1 MTTNQADRRPWNL
14 LKLRARIWLVV
25 LLIAPTVLTMTLL
38 SRPKAGK
45 RAVALQNKCL
55 IAAIIVAS
63 VATADFLRDRRN
75 RGATFAMLT
84 AGACGLIVV
93 LILWNKLLLHY
104 IAVSGFSQNTFRPV
118 FQTIYAPLYGRVQF
132 SNMSWWVVLM
142 VAAALLLLWEVSRS
156 RPAIWRIA
164 LLQLALTVGFAGTES
179 FARIREYY
187 AAYLRFNADTQ
198 LFSGFG
204 DLMRNYVQRMPD
216 LSHFGSHYPPGFLLI
231 FLMSRWAGTHLLAK
245 GLFVLLPVLAIFP
258 LRALARE
265 LELNERAVVLATA
278 LMASSAGILI
288 FPTLS
293 PIGAMVF
300 LSCACLWLL
309 VRAARRG
316 EWWSASAFGLCFA
329 VFVLFSFASYMLA
342 LLMGMF
348 VLIGLINRSISARRA
363 ASVMAIA
370 VATFVLF
377 FLCLRLFFGFD
388 IVACF
393 KMGSAMHLKDPGHGF
408 DDPIRY
414 LFRSTGGIIA
424 YLISTSFALAILGI
438 AAAKGSADQPRL
450 LRAFVLGS
458 LLGILLAGFS
468 GMSFLET
475 ERIWLIF
482 TPALAVLAGVELE
495 KCEQREGRWAVVG
508 VILFALT
515 FGCAYE
521 LVFRHHLSG
530 LGHQGRDLGVS
541 SIFLNSIKSVVGNLQ
556 T

>member
-309 VRAARRG
+309 VRAARRAERGRHRAGNIARVPRRGQVG
-316 EWWSASAFGLCFA
+316 EEHP
-329 VFVLFSFASYMLA
+329 
-342 LLMGMF
+342 
-348 VLIGLINRSISARRA
+348 
-363 ASVMAIA
+363 
-370 VATFVLF
+370 VAER
-377 FLCLRLFFGFD
+377 LR
-388 IVACF
+388 
-393 KMGSAMHLKDPGHGF
+393 
-408 DDPIRY
+408 
-414 LFRSTGGIIA
+414 
-424 YLISTSFALAILGI
+424 
-438 AAAKGSADQPRL
+438 
-450 LRAFVLGS
+450 
-458 LLGILLAGFS
+458 LLAGHLDREPRLPRAARTGQRNQS
-468 GMSFLET
+468 RPGQG
-475 ERIWLIF
+475 
-482 TPALAVLAGVELE
+482 VLNGGSLVWPPEEPRGLRGQPSTVR
-495 KCEQREGRWAVVG
+495 CQ
-508 VILFALT
+508 ILRPSPR
-515 FGCAYE
+515 
-521 LVFRHHLSG
+521 FRHTNTSQRSRQRVSQSRRYVTGIHCCDK
-530 LGHQGRDLGVS
+530 GHGRPCGHTS
-541 SIFLNSIKSVVGNLQ
+541 TSRSRWN